1 MNDMGTIGNI
11 GSMGTNNRQAHRSTQ
26 QLFHSLSMQ
35 DARHST
41 KMSPRLLRSLMSAV
55 MLIAVTSLA
64 ADPPSTEL
72 DRNHLLA
79 YRDQA
84 GRIAPVR
91 TTDDWLQRR
100 AGIVSAMQQIMGP
113 LPGAAKRCPLD
124 MKIEEDVDCG
134 SYARMLI
141 SYASEPGGRVPA
153 YLLVPK
159 DALAGKRKARAIL
172 CLHPTDASIG
182 HKVVVG
188 LGGKPHR
195 DYARELAERGFVT
208 LAPSYPLLA
217 NYQPDIAAL
226 GYESGTM
233 KAIWDNIRGIDL
245 LASLPY
251 VKADGFG
258 VIGHSLGG
266 HNSIFTAVFDERI
279 KVIVSS
285 SGLDSF
291 SDYFGGDPKRWQA
304 GQGWC
309 QNRYM
314 PKLAAY
320 AGRLSEIP
328 FDFPELVGALAPR
341 VCFISAPLKD
351 ANFSWQSVDRVAASA
366 RQIYTLYGK
375 PDNLIIEHPDSEHD
389 FPDAMR
395 EKAYKLFEEY
405 LP

>member
-1 MNDMGTIGNI
+1 
-11 GSMGTNNRQAHRSTQ
+11 
-26 QLFHSLSMQ
+26 MQ
-35 DARHST
+35 NTRHPA
-41 KMSPRLLRSLMSAV
+41 KIIARLLQWPTRAIIL
-55 MLIAVTSLA
+55 LAVTSMA
-64 ADPPSTEL
+64 ADPSSPEI
-72 DRNHLLA
+72 DRSHLLA

-84 GRIAPVR
+84 GGVAPVR
-91 TTDDWLQRR
+91 TTDDWLKRR
-100 AGIVSAMQQIMGP
+100 ASIVSAMEQIMGP

-124 MKIEEDVDCG
+124 MKVEEDVDCG
-134 SYARMLI
+134 SYTRMLI

-159 DALAGKRKARAIL
+159 DALAGKRKAKAIL
-172 CLHPTDASIG
+172 CLHPTEASIG
-182 HKVVVG
+182 FKVVVG

-245 LASLPY
+245 LESLPY

-266 HNSIFTAVFDERI
+266 HNSVFTAVFDARI

-291 SDYFGGDPKRWQA
+291 SDYFGGDPKRWRA

-309 QNRYM
+309 QTRYM

-351 ANFSWQSVDRVAASA
+351 ANFSWQSVDRVAAAA
-366 RQIYTLYGK
+366 RQIYALYGK
-375 PDNLIIEHPDSEHD
+375 PNNLLVEHPDSEHD

-395 EKAYKLFEEY
+395 EKAYKLFEDC

>member
-1 MNDMGTIGNI
+1 MRIL
-11 GSMGTNNRQAHRSTQ
+11 RFLTQ
-26 QLFHSLSMQ
+26 G
-35 DARHST
+35 
-41 KMSPRLLRSLMSAV
+41 
-55 MLIAVTSLA
+55 LILITVACA
-64 ADPPSTEL
+64 KADPPSPEL
-72 DRNHLLA
+72 DRSHLLA
-79 YRDQA
+79 YQDQA
-84 GRIAPVR
+84 GRIAPVQ
-91 TTDDWLQRR
+91 TTDDWLARR
-100 AGIVSAMQQIMGP
+100 ATVVSAMQQIMGP

-124 MKIEEDVDCG
+124 MKIEETVDCG
-134 SYARMLI
+134 SYQRMLI
-141 SYASEPGGRVPA
+141 SYSSEPGGRVPA

-159 DALAGKRKARAIL
+159 DALAGNRKAKAIL
-172 CLHPTDASIG
+172 CLHPTEANIG
-182 HKVVVG
+182 YKVAVG

-195 DYARELAERGFVT
+195 DYARELAERGYVT

-217 NYQPDIAAL
+217 NYQPDIVAL

-245 LASLPY
+245 LESLPY

-266 HNSIFTAVFDERI
+266 HNAVFTAVFDERI
-279 KVIVSS
+279 KVVVSN
-285 SGLDSF
+285 SGMDSF
-291 SDYFGGDPKRWQA
+291 SVYFGGDPKRWQA

-320 AGRLSEIP
+320 QGRLAEIP

-341 VCFISAPLKD
+341 VCFICAPLRD
-351 ANFSWQSVDRVAASA
+351 ANFSWQSVDRIASAA

-375 PDNLIIEHPDSEHD
+375 PDNLIVEHPDSEHD
-389 FPDAMR
+389 FTDAMR
-395 EKAYKLFEEY
+395 EKAYKLFDER

>member
-1 MNDMGTIGNI
+1 M
-11 GSMGTNNRQAHRSTQ
+11 
-26 QLFHSLSMQ
+26 
-35 DARHST
+35 
-41 KMSPRLLRSLMSAV
+41 KLRSVHL
-55 MLIAVTSLA
+55 LTLA
-64 ADPPSTEL
+64 ALLITATCPAAEAPPEL

-84 GRIAPVR
+84 GRIEPVR
-91 TTDDWLQRR
+91 TTADWLARR
-100 AGIVSAMQQIMGP
+100 ASIVTAMQQIMGP

-124 MKIEEDVDCG
+124 MKIEENVDCG
-134 SYARMLI
+134 TYTRMLI

-159 DALAGKRKARAIL
+159 DALAGKRQAKSIL
-172 CLHPTDASIG
+172 CLHPTEAKLG
-182 HKVVVG
+182 MKVVVG

-195 DYARELAERGFVT
+195 DYARELAERGYIT

-217 NYQPDIAAL
+217 DYQPDLKAL

-266 HNSIFTAVFDERI
+266 HNSIFTAIFDERI
-279 KVIVSS
+279 KVIVSN

-314 PKLAAY
+314 PNLAAY
-320 AGRLSEIP
+320 AGRLPELP
-328 FDFPELVGALAPR
+328 FDFPEMVGALAPR
-341 VCFISAPLKD
+341 VCFICAPLRD
-351 ANFSWQSVDRVAASA
+351 ANFSWQSVDRVAAAA
-366 RQIYTLYGK
+366 RQIYALYGA
-375 PDNLIIEHPDSEHD
+375 PDNLIVEHPDSEHD
-389 FPDAMR
+389 FTDAMR
-395 EKAYKLFEEY
+395 EKAYKLFDER
-405 LP
+405 LQ